1 MFFFITKQVRRSS
14 SYIWIMRKRRRPI
27 SREMRGEEVVSKR
40 FCGDHLKKL
49 GEAYA
54 IFNMMALQKSP
65 DLYTGRGVN
74 SSALRG
80 KGFFYKGNV
89 KNVELEIGIPHCTF
103 EAVMVD
109 FLQGRM
115 ERVVGIMRGR
125 GLFLICQCWY
135 MRDPFKM
142 FPLHEWW
149 WWEWWWCMHL
159 IRANVQNKRQQQCMH
174 IALFAWNELKKTCTF
189 AWVQLLWWW

>member
-1 MFFFITKQVRRSS
+1 MPSS
-14 SYIWIMRKRRRPI
+14 IWWPFKNPPTYI
-27 SREMRGEEVVSKR
+27 
-40 FCGDHLKKL
+40 L
-49 GEAYA
+49 G
-54 IFNMMALQKSP
+54 
-65 DLYTGRGVN
+65 GGVN

-149 WWEWWWCMHL
+149 WEWWWWCMHL

-189 AWVQLLWWW
+189 AGVQLLWWW

>member
-1 MFFFITKQVRRSS
+1 
-14 SYIWIMRKRRRPI
+14 MRKRRRPI

-65 DLYTGRGVN
+65 DLYTGGGVLN

-89 KNVELEIGIPHCTF
+89 KNVELEIGIPHCIF

-115 ERVVGIMRGR
+115 ERVVGIMRG
-125 GLFLICQCWY
+125 LFLICQCWY

-142 FPLHEWW
+142 FPLVVGMMMMMYALNSCECPKQKTTTMHAHCTL
-149 WWEWWWCMHL
+149 CM
-159 IRANVQNKRQQQCMH
+159 K
-174 IALFAWNELKKTCTF
+174 
-189 AWVQLLWWW
+189 

>member
-1 MFFFITKQVRRSS
+1 MPSS
-14 SYIWIMRKRRRPI
+14 IRWPSKNPPTYIL
-27 SREMRGEEVVSKR
+27 EG
-40 FCGDHLKKL
+40 GGGL
-49 GEAYA
+49 
-54 IFNMMALQKSP
+54 
-65 DLYTGRGVN
+65 N
-74 SSALRG
+74 SSALRE
-80 KGFFYKGNV
+80 KGVFYKGNV

-189 AWVQLLWWW
+189 AGVQLLWWW